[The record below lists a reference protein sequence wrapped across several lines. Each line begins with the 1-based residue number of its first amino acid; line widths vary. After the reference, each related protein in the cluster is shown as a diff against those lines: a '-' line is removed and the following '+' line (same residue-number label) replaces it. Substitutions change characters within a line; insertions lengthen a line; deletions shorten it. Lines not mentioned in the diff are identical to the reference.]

1 MFLTRWLWIAEHQVH
16 IWTQEAVGSRCRA
29 RRWRALTHCQG
40 FPVQRLEIHFVGQL
54 CSQNANMS
62 SVILSTKIRYSSVSP
77 SLSGTLVHVY
87 TTNRS
92 RTVLDEWES
101 TVNSLNS
108 VTVLTSS
115 TTEEPELSVIRSKD
129 AAANFPQL
137 VQVQS
142 VIPSG
147 VLQQHH
153 PLWRTN
159 HKACLLNIKRLIPC

>member
-1 MFLTRWLWIAEHQVH
+1 MCTQQTDPGPF
-16 IWTQEAVGSRCRA
+16 WTNG
-29 RRWRALTHCQG
+29 
-40 FPVQRLEIHFVGQL
+40 
-54 CSQNANMS
+54 
-62 SVILSTKIRYSSVSP
+62 K
-77 SLSGTLVHVY
+77 
-87 TTNRS
+87 
-92 RTVLDEWES
+92 S

-115 TTEEPELSVIRSKD
+115 TTEEPKLSVIRSKD

-153 PLWRTN
+153 PL
-159 HKACLLNIKRLIPC
+159 